1 MTLSVCQLDF
11 ILNYL
16 ADKPGPPGQPN
27 IVLIQKGA
35 ATLRWTKSLSD
46 GGSSITSYRIEKRTV
61 GGYRWDLV
69 NPSDKVIDVTYTLTD
84 LQPDTEYE
92 FRIIAENKVGV
103 STPSTA
109 SRSAKYGTD
118 LKLDGRFNFVSL

>member
-1 MTLSVCQLDF
+1 M
-11 ILNYL
+11 

-27 IVLIQKGA
+27 IVSIQKGA
-35 ATLRWTKSLSD
+35 ATLRWTKPLSD
-46 GGSSITSYRIEKRTV
+46 GGSSITSYLIEKRTV
-61 GGYRWDLV
+61 GGYRWNLV

-84 LQPDTEYE
+84 LQPDIDYK

-118 LKLDGRFNFVSL
+118 LKLDGGFNLVSL